1 MMVCTQ
7 KDQCSCGYPVTVIC
21 PVTAEFPKLEQ
32 SDTRSAIVTVFRT
45 NRELKFRMLRRASS
59 RYFIVGLLALLVVI
73 AVIAVA
79 NRPTGLTNH
88 SSPVVS
94 TTSATPSVV
103 SVVAHALRPTVPVYA
118 TPSSKVPFVT
128 LHNPNADGGPLV
140 FLVAE
145 LPQQSNWVR
154 VYLPIRPN
162 GSEGWIHGSSVQL
175 AQDAYSVIANEA
187 THRLT
192 VLKNDKT
199 ILTAPVGV
207 GRSVLPTPTGIY
219 YLAELLQQPNP
230 NGPYGP
236 YAFGLSA
243 FSNVLQSFGGG
254 PGQIGLHGTDVPN
267 SVGSNVSH
275 GCLRVSNAVIT
286 KLAHLLPLG
295 TPIRIVL

>member
-1 MMVCTQ
+1 VMVWLA
-7 KDQCSCGYPVTVIC
+7 P
-21 PVTAEFPKLEQ
+21 
-32 SDTRSAIVTVFRT
+32 
-45 NRELKFRMLRRASS
+45 RELKFRMLRRTSS
-59 RYFIVGLLALLVVI
+59 RYITVGVLALLVVV
-73 AVIAVA
+73 AAIAVA

-88 SSPVVS
+88 SSPVVP
-94 TTSATPSVV
+94 TTSATSTAV
-103 SVVAHALRPTVPVYA
+103 SVVARALSSTIPVYA

-128 LHNPNADGGPLV
+128 LHNPNSDGGPLV
-140 FLVAE
+140 FLVAD
-145 LPQQSNWVR
+145 LTQQLNWVR

-175 AQDAYSVIANEA
+175 AQDAYAVIANEA
-187 THRLT
+187 THRLK
-192 VLKNDKT
+192 VLKNGKT

-219 YLAELLQQPNP
+219 YLVELLQQPNP
-230 NGPYGP
+230 NGAYGP